1 MASIPPPGSIGITL
15 SVAEQTT
22 REARIVDTSKAID
35 SIAHGASKG
44 RIERG
49 VIADVIASA
58 SVLKPRSSY
67 DRDMRTLRHNYLGD
81 QEGNTRAA
89 LKARYPKTA
98 HRIPTVTQNI
108 TAETAELDA
117 QVYRPPALPERWRE
131 SDGLIVDDEALT
143 KIIEEV
149 TRSSLS
155 EVEAVACIARLSFA
169 YVERCEA
176 FDGQTYLKVSCLW
189 PHQVHALVDGA
200 APSDLWRAPIVIV
213 ALTGVGTDHPLLSP
227 TYEIWMLVDG
237 VRASVRIDDDGRV
250 ISPLEEY
257 GSRVLPI
264 VPCRT
269 RQSTSI
275 FPHPDRDLLLVQ
287 EQVNVTLCD
296 HHYRFGL
303 QAHQQIIGT
312 GMNPQHGKELVMGP
326 DTFLQIPES
335 GASVTVVQPNDSL
348 AAFDSVDRSLL
359 LHARGRRQPVEAWH
373 TKGGNPESGES
384 RKIKNEYSDQ
394 KRAEHIELFRDFDRQ
409 LQRSIQDAAEF
420 AGLVDAAEAGTE
432 YYVRFSPAPVY
443 ENETAKTDRMLKRL
457 SAGLISPAQAAVM
470 DGIYQ
475 TIEEAVAAG
484 LSTELQKKAPP
495 PVFGAKQPEN
505 DEEEGEEE
513 TEKSPSVDTMGEDAI
528 QRESR

>member
-1 MASIPPPGSIGITL
+1 
-15 SVAEQTT
+15 
-22 REARIVDTSKAID
+22 
-35 SIAHGASKG
+35 
-44 RIERG
+44 
-49 VIADVIASA
+49 
-58 SVLKPRSSY
+58 
-67 DRDMRTLRHNYLGD
+67 
-81 QEGNTRAA
+81 
-89 LKARYPKTA
+89 
-98 HRIPTVTQNI
+98 
-108 TAETAELDA
+108 
-117 QVYRPPALPERWRE
+117 
-131 SDGLIVDDEALT
+131 
-143 KIIEEV
+143 
-149 TRSSLS
+149 
-155 EVEAVACIARLSFA
+155 
-169 YVERCEA
+169 
-176 FDGQTYLKVSCLW
+176 
-189 PHQVHALVDGA
+189 
-200 APSDLWRAPIVIV
+200 
-213 ALTGVGTDHPLLSP
+213 
-227 TYEIWMLVDG
+227 
-237 VRASVRIDDDGRV
+237 
-250 ISPLEEY
+250 
-257 GSRVLPI
+257 
-264 VPCRT
+264 
-269 RQSTSI
+269 
-275 FPHPDRDLLLVQ
+275 
-287 EQVNVTLCD
+287 VTLCD

-348 AAFDSVDRSLL
+348 AAFESVDRSLL

-409 LQRSIQDAAEF
+409 LQRAIQDAAEF
-420 AGLVDAAEAGTE
+420 AGLVESAPDGVG

-475 TIEEAVAAG
+475 TIEEAEAAG

-505 DEEEGEEE
+505 EEEE
-513 TEKSPSVDTMGEDAI
+513 TEKSPSVDTMGDDAI